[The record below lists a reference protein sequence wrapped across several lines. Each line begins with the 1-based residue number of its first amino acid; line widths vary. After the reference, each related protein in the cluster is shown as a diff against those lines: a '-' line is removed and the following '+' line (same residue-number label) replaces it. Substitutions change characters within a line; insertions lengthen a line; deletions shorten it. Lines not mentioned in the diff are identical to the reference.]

1 MENVMKTAWSES
13 DELFDE
19 SNNQNSDVTTDDYT
33 KDDMKQDVNDELDN
47 LEKLEDDDYVLIC
60 LTFDS

>member
-19 SNNQNSDVTTDDYT
+19 SNNQNSDITTDDYT

-47 LEKLEDDDYVLIC
+47 LEKLEDDDKLANM
-60 LTFDS
+60 D

>member
-47 LEKLEDDDYVLIC
+47 LEKLEDDDKLANM
-60 LTFDS
+60 D